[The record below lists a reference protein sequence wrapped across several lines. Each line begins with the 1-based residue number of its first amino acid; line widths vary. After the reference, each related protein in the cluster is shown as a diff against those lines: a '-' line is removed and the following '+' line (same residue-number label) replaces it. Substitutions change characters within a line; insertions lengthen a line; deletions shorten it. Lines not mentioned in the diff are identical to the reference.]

1 MSEISTVEES
11 KATACDHPAPVTD
24 TATASVGQ
32 KVKPAELTPEAV
44 ADRRAPHETFVLN
57 LGPQHPAT
65 HGVLRVKMTM
75 DGEYV
80 MRAEPVCGYIHRMQ
94 EKMGENRTYA
104 QFLPNTSRIDYL
116 SAMTYTHAFVGAV
129 ERAAKILPPPR
140 AEYVRVITS
149 ELNRI
154 SSHLVWWGAFLLDLG
169 GFTPLLYAF
178 DDREKILDLLEGI
191 TGARL
196 TYCYY
201 RFGGLYND
209 VDESFISGTTA
220 FVEQMRTRLK
230 MYRALVTDNIILRKR
245 LEGIGPITPD
255 QCRKYGATGPVIRGS
270 GVAYDV
276 RRAEPYSVYPEL
288 EFDIPHY
295 DATDSMARYEVRM
308 EEIVQSLRII
318 EQALAKLPAGPVMA
332 EKVPRVLKLPAGDY
346 CYAVE
351 AARGRFMVRIV
362 SDGKEIPY
370 RVKLR
375 TPCLSNLSLFEET
388 SRGMLLAD
396 ALALMG
402 SLDLVIPDIDR

>member
-1 MSEISTVEES
+1 MST
-11 KATACDHPAPVTD
+11 PVVL
-24 TATASVGQ
+24 S
-32 KVKPAELTPEAV
+32 PAEAAAAV
-44 ADRRAPHETFVLN
+44 AAGQETFVLN

-65 HGVLRVKMTM
+65 HGVLRLKLTM
-75 DGEYV
+75 DGESIV
-80 MRAEPVCGYIHRMQ
+80 RAEPVCGYIHRMH
-94 EKMGENRTYA
+94 EKMGENRTWA

-116 SAMTYTHAFVGAV
+116 SAMHYTHAYVAAV
-129 ERAAKILPPPR
+129 ERAAQLEVPRR
-140 AEYVRVITS
+140 AEFVRVITS

-154 SSHLVWWGAFLLDLG
+154 SSHLVWFGAFLLDLG

-178 DDREKILDLLEGI
+178 DDREKILDLLERV

-209 VDESFISGTTA
+209 VDAEFLRGA
-220 FVEQMRTRLK
+220 RDFVRYMRPRLD
-230 MYRALVTDNIILRKR
+230 MYRELVTDNIILRKR
-245 LEGIGPITPD
+245 LEGIGLAD
-255 QCRKYGATGPVIRGS
+255 AELCRRYGATGPVLRGA

-288 EFDIPHY
+288 DFRIPTHPEG
-295 DATDSMARYEVRM
+295 DSMARYRVRM
-308 EEIVQSLRII
+308 DEIEQSLRII
-318 EQALAKLPAGPVMA
+318 EQVVDLIPEGPIRS
-332 EKVPRVLKLPAGDY
+332 KVPKVLKLPPGDT
-346 CYAVE
+346 CFAVE

-362 SDGKEIPY
+362 SDGKDVPY

-375 TPCLSNLSLFEET
+375 TPSFSNLSLFEEA

-396 ALALMG
+396 ALAFLG